1 MECIGVRTERIV
13 AGNGEGLSQIADLLE
28 SHLSKYGEELRA
40 GDVVVVSGKLCSVAE
55 GLIRRSSDI
64 PASPAAKA
72 IAQRF
77 VHPPPPTD
85 CSLF

>member
-1 MECIGVRTERIV
+1 MECIGVRTESIV
-13 AGNGEGLSQIADLLE
+13 VGNGEGLSQITHLLE
-28 SHLSKYGEELRA
+28 SHLTKYGEELRA

-64 PASPAAKA
+64 PAGPAAQA

-77 VHPPPPTD
+77 VHTHQVHI
-85 CSLF
+85 